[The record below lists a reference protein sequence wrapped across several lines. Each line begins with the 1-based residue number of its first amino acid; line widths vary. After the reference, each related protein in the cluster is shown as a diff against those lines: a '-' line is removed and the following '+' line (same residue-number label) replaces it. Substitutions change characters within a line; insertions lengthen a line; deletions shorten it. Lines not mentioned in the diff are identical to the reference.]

1 MTNKSVS
8 FSNLEEDDKLVTFLD
23 YNDFVKKYRSLKFY
37 CPKSYKYVCFHLLKN
52 LKVRDTGKYIASIPT
67 DLIFSQVYGEVQLI
81 YSVINGRIVI
91 EDLCPA
97 DFLLEVYA
105 RVLDTYKGI
114 PYRNAKDIFKINLI
128 LKRKELEE
136 LEN

>member
-1 MTNKSVS
+1 MTSKSVS

-23 YNDFVKKYRSLKFY
+23 YNDFVKKYRSLKLY

-52 LKVRDTGKYIASIPT
+52 LKVKDAGKHIASIPT
-67 DLIFSQVYGEVQLI
+67 DLIFSLVYGEVQLI
-81 YSVINGRIVI
+81 YSVVNGRIVI
-91 EDLCPA
+91 EDLFPS
-97 DFLLEVYA
+97 DFLLEGYT

-114 PYRNAKDIFKINLI
+114 PYRNAKDKFRINLI

>member
-1 MTNKSVS
+1 M
-8 FSNLEEDDKLVTFLD
+8 
-23 YNDFVKKYRSLKFY
+23 
-37 CPKSYKYVCFHLLKN
+37 LKN
-52 LKVRDTGKYIASIPT
+52 LKVRDTGKYVASIPT

-97 DFLLEVYA
+97 DFLLEGYA